1 MSEIFSSIYFSVV
14 LRLLMAVVFGGLI
27 GLERE
32 FHGRPAGL
40 RTHIL
45 VCMGATII
53 MISPELL
60 SSYFTGSVESQSIR
74 IDPGRI
80 IAGIVT
86 GIGFLGAGA
95 IIRIGD
101 LVRGLTTAACI
112 WFTAALGIVIGGGH
126 YFLALVSTG
135 MGLFVLLLF
144 DKIGHFIVTTV
155 YRRIIVAVK
164 PENLEALEKKS
175 GDIFQRYV
183 IRVQDL
189 SHYWHKADEEMVVT
203 FQIRTK
209 NIMQSGSVVK
219 ALGEL
224 EGVKTVR
231 WE

>member
-1 MSEIFSSIYFSVV
+1 MSEIFSSIYFSVF
-14 LRLLMAVVFGGLI
+14 LRLLMAVVLGGLI

-60 SSYFTGSVESQSIR
+60 SSYFTDSVEPQSIR

-101 LVRGLTTAACI
+101 FVRGLTTAACI

-126 YFLALVSTG
+126 YFLAFVSTG

-144 DKIGHFIVTTV
+144 DKIGHFIVTTN
-155 YRRIIVAVK
+155 YRRIIVSMSQ
-164 PENLEALEKKS
+164 ENFEDVENVAR
-175 GDIFQRYV
+175 DIFQRYA
-183 IRVQDL
+183 IRIQDR
-189 SHYWHKADEEMVVT
+189 SHYWHKTDEEMVIT

-209 NIMQSGSVVK
+209 NDIQSGSVVK

-224 EGVKTVR
+224 QGVKFVQ